1 MTTPRT
7 DGTNEVRL
15 DERESVRSPAPAPA
29 KRRQSI
35 AIAMFAVLLLSYV
48 VNSMDRQ
55 LFPVIAPDVGAE
67 FGFTLPQLGLQATIF
82 TLGMGVAGIPTGI
95 LLARAS
101 RRFVALGGLVIFSA
115 ATCLTAYATGF
126 WDMLTYRFA
135 SGVGEAMQLTALLA
149 IATAYFVHHRALAVG
164 AVNFT
169 FGVGTLIGPNL
180 GAALSE
186 SGGWRL
192 PLIVFGVLGFV
203 IVVVVALAVRPWLT
217 EARSQPMDEQPGG
230 GSGAERILSRNPL
243 LLASS
248 TVFAGLA
255 IYAYLGL
262 YPTYLQDELGYTS
275 KQAGLALSMYGLGA
289 LFSLLGGWL
298 GDRFDFRKLLA
309 LAMCL
314 SGLTGYLLFSGIDS
328 IAVHLVLS
336 LVFGAVISGV
346 VYANLAAGIVKSVKA
361 GSAGKG
367 SGLFVASLY
376 IPAAFAGYLLG
387 KLVEWTGWTGGAL
400 IQISAFCVVASVL
413 AMLVRRPERA

>member
-1 MTTPRT
+1 MTTSRT
-7 DGTNEVRL
+7 DGTDV
-15 DERESVRSPAPAPA
+15 SPEPAGIDAAQATSAPP
-29 KRRQSI
+29 RRKQSI

-48 VNSMDRQ
+48 VNAMDRQ
-55 LFPVIAPDVGAE
+55 LYPVIAPEVGAE
-67 FGFTLPQLGLQATIF
+67 FGFTLPQLGLQSTIF

-101 RRFVALGGLVIFSA
+101 RRLVALTGLAIFSA
-115 ATCLTAYATGF
+115 ATFLTAYATGF
-126 WDMLTYRFA
+126 WDLLAYRFT

-149 IATAYFVHHRALAVG
+149 IAAGYFVHHRAFAVG

-192 PLIVFGVLGFV
+192 PLIVFGVIGFV
-203 IVVVVALAVRPWLT
+203 ILVLVAIVVRPWLT
-217 EARSQPMDEQPGG
+217 EARTEPVQDPAVADA
-230 GSGAERILSRNPL
+230 GAQRLLSRNPL

-262 YPTYLQDELGYTS
+262 YPTYLQGELGYS
-275 KQAGLALSMYGLGA
+275 AQQSGLALSMYGMGA

-298 GDRFDFRKLLA
+298 GDRFDFRRLLA
-309 LAMCL
+309 IAMGL
-314 SGLTGYLLFSGIDS
+314 SAVVGYLLFSGISS
-328 IAVHLVLS
+328 IAVHMALS

-346 VYANLAAGIVKSVKA
+346 VYANLAAGIVKSFKQ
-361 GSAGKG
+361 GNAGKG

-387 KLVEWTGWTGGAL
+387 GLVEWTGWTAGAL
-400 IQISAFCVVASVL
+400 IQISAFCVVAAVL
-413 AMLVRRPERA
+413 ALLVRRPERA

>member
-1 MTTPRT
+1 MTTSRT
-7 DGTNEVRL
+7 DGTNNVRT
-15 DERESVRSPAPAPA
+15 DEREAVRSPALDPA
-29 KRRQSI
+29 KRKQSM
-35 AIAMFAVLLLSYV
+35 AIAMFSVLLLSYV

-67 FGFTLPQLGLQATIF
+67 LGFSLPQLGLQATIF

-101 RRFVALGGLVIFSA
+101 RRFVALGGLTIFSA
-115 ATCLTAYATGF
+115 ATFLTAYATGF
-126 WDMLTYRFA
+126 WDMLAYRFA

-192 PLIVFGVLGFV
+192 PLIVFGVVGFV
-203 IVVVVALAVRPWLT
+203 IVVIVALAVRPWLT
-217 EARSQPMDEQPGG
+217 EARPQPMDTEPET
-230 GSGAERILSRNPL
+230 GSGAERVLSRNPL

-262 YPTYLQDELGYTS
+262 YPTYLQDELGFS
-275 KQAGLALSMYGLGA
+275 SQQAGLALSMYGLGA

-309 LAMCL
+309 VAMCL

-328 IAVHLVLS
+328 LAAHLVLS
-336 LVFGAVISGV
+336 LVFGAVISGI
-346 VYANLAAGIVKSVKA
+346 VYANLAAGIVKSFTA
-361 GSAGKG
+361 RRASKG

-400 IQISAFCVVASVL
+400 IEISGFCVIAAVL
-413 AMLVRRPERA
+413 AMLVKRPERT

>member
-1 MTTPRT
+1 MTTSRSN
-7 DGTNEVRL
+7 GTNDVRL
-15 DERESVRSPAPAPA
+15 DERESARSPAPAPA
-29 KRRQSI
+29 RRKQSM

-55 LFPVIAPDVGAE
+55 LFPVIAPAVGAE
-67 FGFTLPQLGLQATIF
+67 FGFTLPQLGLQTTIF

-95 LLARAS
+95 LLARSS
-101 RRFVALGGLVIFSA
+101 RRFVALGGLAIFSL
-115 ATCLTAYATGF
+115 ATLLTAYALGF
-126 WDMLTYRFA
+126 WDMLVYRFA

-149 IATAYFVHHRALAVG
+149 IAAAYFVHHRAFAVG

-192 PLIVFGVLGFV
+192 PLIVFGVIGFV
-203 IVVVVALAVRPWLT
+203 ILALVAVVVRPWLT
-217 EARSQPMDEQPGG
+217 EARGDPTEEQRVADA
-230 GSGAERILSRNPL
+230 GAERLLSRNPL
-243 LLASS
+243 LLATS

-262 YPTYLQDELGYTS
+262 YPTYLQDELGYS
-275 KQAGLALSMYGLGA
+275 ESQSGLALSMYGLGA

-298 GDRFDFRKLLA
+298 GDRFDFRRLLA
-309 LAMCL
+309 GAMCL
-314 SGLTGYLLFSGIDS
+314 SAVTGYLLFSDIHS
-328 IAVHLVLS
+328 IAAHLVLS
-336 LVFGAVISGV
+336 LVFGAVISGI
-346 VYANLAAGIVKSVKA
+346 VYANLAAGLVKAFKA
-361 GSAGKG
+361 GSTSKG

-387 KLVEWTGWTGGAL
+387 ELVEWAGWTGGAL
-400 IQISAFCVVASVL
+400 IQISAFCVVAAML
-413 AMLVRRPERA
+413 AMLVRHPERA

>member
-1 MTTPRT
+1 MTTSRT
-7 DGTNEVRL
+7 DGTDVTPEPGEL
-15 DERESVRSPAPAPA
+15 DAARTTGAPP
-29 KRRQSI
+29 RRKQSI

-48 VNSMDRQ
+48 VNAMDRQ
-55 LFPVIAPDVGAE
+55 LYPVIAPAVGEE

-101 RRFVALGGLVIFSA
+101 RKLVALTGLAIFSA
-115 ATCLTAYATGF
+115 ATFLTAYATGF
-126 WDMLTYRFA
+126 WDLLTYRFT
-135 SGVGEAMQLTALLA
+135 SGIGEAMQLTALLA
-149 IATAYFVHHRALAVG
+149 IATGYFVHHRAFAVG

-192 PLIVFGVLGFV
+192 PLIVFGAIGFV
-203 IVVVVALAVRPWLT
+203 ILALVALVVRPWLT
-217 EARSQPMDEQPGG
+217 EARSDATEQRHVGDA
-230 GSGAERILSRNPL
+230 GAESLLSRNPL
-243 LLASS
+243 LLAAS

-262 YPTYLQDELGYTS
+262 YPTYLQEELGYS
-275 KQAGLALSMYGLGA
+275 SQQSGLALSMYGMGA

-298 GDRFDFRKLLA
+298 GDRFDFRRLLA
-309 LAMCL
+309 VAMGL
-314 SGLTGYLLFSGIDS
+314 SAVTGYLLFSGISS
-328 IAVHLVLS
+328 IAVHIVLS

-346 VYANLAAGIVKSVKA
+346 VYANLAAGIVKSFKQ
-361 GSAGKG
+361 GNAGKG

-387 KLVEWTGWTGGAL
+387 ALVEWTSWTAGAA
-400 IQISAFCVVASVL
+400 IQISAFCAVAAVL
-413 AMLVRRPERA
+413 AMLVRRPQPA

>member
-1 MTTPRT
+1 MTTSRT
-7 DGTNEVRL
+7 DRTNDVRT
-15 DERESVRSPAPAPA
+15 DERESVRSPALAPA

-48 VNSMDRQ
+48 VNSMFNAMLRL
-55 LFPVIAPDVGAE
+55 LFE

-82 TLGMGVAGIPTGI
+82 TLGMGVAGIPAGI
-95 LLARAS
+95 LLARAQ
-101 RRFVALGGLVIFSA
+101 RRIVALGGLAVFSL
-115 ATCLTAYATGF
+115 ATLLTAYATGF
-126 WDMLTYRFA
+126 WDMLAYRFA
-135 SGVGEAMQLTALLA
+135 SGVGEALQLTALLA
-149 IATAYFVHHRALAVG
+149 IATASFVHHRALAVG

-180 GAALSE
+180 GAALSA

-192 PLIVFGVLGFV
+192 PLIVFGIIGFV
-203 IVVVVALAVRPWLT
+203 ILVLVALAVRPWLT
-217 EARSQPMDEQPGG
+217 EARSQPVDKQPEA
-230 GSGAERILSRNPL
+230 SSRAEPILSRNPL

-262 YPTYLQDELGYTS
+262 YPTYLQAELGFTS
-275 KQAGLALSMYGLGA
+275 KQSGLALSMYGLGA

-298 GDRFDFRKLLA
+298 GDRFDFRRLLA
-309 LAMCL
+309 VGMGL

-328 IAVHLVLS
+328 VAAHVVLS
-336 LVFGAVISGV
+336 LVFGAVISGI

-387 KLVEWTGWTGGAL
+387 KLVEWTSWTGGAL
-400 IQISAFCVVASVL
+400 IQISAFGVVAAVL
-413 AMLVRRPERA
+413 AMLVRRPERAYP